1 MRKQHILIQILKIR
15 NTFIVEILW
24 KLAQTDYEIMEVSVL
39 AVLEFKKQKNFQ

>member
-1 MRKQHILIQILKIR
+1 MRKQHILFQILKIR
-15 NTFIVEILW
+15 NTSTVEIW